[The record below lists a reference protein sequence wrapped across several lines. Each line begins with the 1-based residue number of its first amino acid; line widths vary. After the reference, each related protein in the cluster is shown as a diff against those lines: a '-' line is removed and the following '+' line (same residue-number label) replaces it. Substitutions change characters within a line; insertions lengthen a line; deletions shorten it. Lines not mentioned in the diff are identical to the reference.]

1 MYCHSFSVSCI
12 SCCDQPVMRRTSSSH
27 CGTYCFS
34 GGICF
39 SGICGAF
46 SVQPHILQG
55 KGWRTGDFYDPLCR
69 DPVVLRIF
77 GIQFRNFYNGQDLA
91 GKSCAGRGIFTI
103 FISALY
109 GDFYAGKTGISME
122 PGFSGKWSLLS
133 VFLNGNHACPSSDG
147 SICSA

>member
-1 MYCHSFSVSCI
+1 MLLISGNKLQKHIKKCCFQAINTLFS
-12 SCCDQPVMRRTSSSH
+12 R
-27 CGTYCFS
+27 YN
-34 GGICF
+34 
-39 SGICGAF
+39 
-46 SVQPHILQG
+46 
-55 KGWRTGDFYDPLCR
+55 
-69 DPVVLRIF
+69 
-77 GIQFRNFYNGQDLA
+77 RNFYNGQDLA